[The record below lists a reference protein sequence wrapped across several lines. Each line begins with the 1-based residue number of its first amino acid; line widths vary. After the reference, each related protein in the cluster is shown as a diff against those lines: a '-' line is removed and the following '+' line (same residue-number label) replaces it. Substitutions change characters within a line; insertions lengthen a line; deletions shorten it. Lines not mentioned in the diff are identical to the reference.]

1 MFINNMYLLLEE
13 CSNWIIIAIFACF
26 QFKYYF
32 KTRIKLNSAEKFFA
46 KKDWEVTEDNGI
58 IQIKS
63 SQSNTPFNKLVDE
76 LNEYILKN
84 HGTTDFSII
93 QNKTESRVNVFINEA
108 LSTISFPVYWGL
120 MGTFFGVAIGMWM
133 FNDGI
138 KASGSE
144 NMPIDKLID
153 GMLISMI
160 TSLLGLFLTTRNNA
174 KAGKVRKEVDEDKG
188 EFFAFLQN
196 ELLPHLGT
204 SVVATLNSLRNTI
217 NLFEPAFRNVIS
229 DFESTFTECTQAF
242 SNTFAENV
250 TLVTSAVRTMGQNM
264 SLINENVSRQEK
276 LLNTLR
282 QSSII
287 NTLERFVEAANHFDS
302 ATHSIEKLEK
312 TKEAIINSTQQL
324 VIRQTEFNNSLM
336 IPEEVLSKI
345 NQILNRITEFE
356 NGIKALGTSISQTQ
370 MLGNT
375 EMNMIEEHLKVLR
388 NKTNLAIQYQEI
400 GDEHLQ
406 GLYDEQIRVID
417 GLNNKYRLAIEEH
430 KDEFEKAMKSFE
442 DSYIQIVAKCK
453 EGVEN
458 KVNEFIQAIEKNLD
472 IQDMN
477 DKLAYLSKLKT
488 MDDKLSYL
496 YKLQSMDESLLNI
509 KTIALGQDV
518 IPELRKIE
526 SQIDVANVSL
536 HEMRNKTKRMDYSK
550 SLGEDSTL
558 NEPQSKKRG
567 IFSRLFKR

>member
-1 MFINNMYLLLEE
+1 MELFAEE
-13 CSNWIIIAIFACF
+13 SFNWIIIVVFACI
-26 QFKYYF
+26 QLYYYF
-32 KTRIKLNSAEKFFA
+32 KTRTKLNRAKKFFA
-46 KKDWEVTEDNGI
+46 RKDWEVSEENNI

-63 SQSNTPFNKLVDE
+63 SQSNTPLKELVDE

-93 QNKTESRVNVFINEA
+93 QNKTERRVDIIFNEA
-108 LSTISFPVYWGL
+108 LSTISFPTYWGL
-120 MGTFFGVAIGMWM
+120 MGTFLGVFLGMLI
-133 FNDGI
+133 FNYSI
-138 KASGSE
+138 KNYGSE
-144 NMPIDKLID
+144 IMPIDKLID
-153 GMLISMI
+153 GMLISMS
-160 TSLLGLFLTTRNNA
+160 TSFLGLLLTTFNNA
-174 KAGKVRKEVDEDKG
+174 KAGEVRKKVDEAKG

-204 SVVATLNSLRNTI
+204 SIVATLNSLRNTF
-217 NLFEPAFRNVIS
+217 NLFEPTFKRVIK
-229 DFESTFTECTQAF
+229 DFELAFTECTQTF
-242 SNTFAENV
+242 SNTFTENV
-250 TLVTSAVRTMGQNM
+250 TLVTDAVRTMGQNM
-264 SLINENVSRQEK
+264 SLINENVTRQEE

-282 QSSII
+282 QSSIL

-302 ATHSIEKLEK
+302 ATHTIEKLEK
-312 TKEAIINSTQQL
+312 TKEAIVDSTQQL
-324 VIRQTEFNNSLM
+324 VISQTEFNKSLTV
-336 IPEEVLSKI
+336 PEEVLSKI

-406 GLYDEQIRVID
+406 GLYDEQIKVID

-442 DSYIQIVAKCK
+442 DSYIQIVSKCK
-453 EGVEN
+453 EGIEN

-472 IQDMN
+472 VEDLN
-477 DKLAYLSKLKT
+477 DKLAYLS
-488 MDDKLSYL
+488 
-496 YKLQSMDESLLNI
+496 KLQSMDESLLNI

-518 IPELRKIE
+518 IPELKKIE
-526 SQIDVANVSL
+526 SQIDVTNVSL
-536 HEMRNKTKRMDYSK
+536 QEMRNKTKRIDYSI
-550 SLGEDSTL
+550 DSTL
-558 NEPQSKKRG
+558 NETQSKKRN
-567 IFSRLFKR
+567 IFSRLFNRFN